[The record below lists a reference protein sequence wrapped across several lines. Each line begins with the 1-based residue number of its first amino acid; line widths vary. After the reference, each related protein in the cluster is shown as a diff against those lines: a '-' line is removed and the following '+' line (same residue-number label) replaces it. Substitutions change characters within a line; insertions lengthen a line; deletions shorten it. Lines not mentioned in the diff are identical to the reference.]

1 MPKALNGVAPWD
13 MIMQAKLGRGET
25 ETGLVSLS
33 SFPFMSR
40 DSVLTNY
47 TIVVNIS
54 QSMSVG
60 MFAYLE
66 VTAG

>member
-1 MPKALNGVAPWD
+1 MPKALNSVAPLD
-13 MIMQAKLGRGET
+13 VIMQAKRSRG
-25 ETGLVSLS
+25 ETGLVSFS

-47 TIVVNIS
+47 TVVVNIGQS
-54 QSMSVG
+54 QSMSVA

-66 VTAG
+66 ATAS

>member
-1 MPKALNGVAPWD
+1 
-13 MIMQAKLGRGET
+13 MQAKLGRGET

-47 TIVVNIS
+47 TIGVNIS